1 MQEWHFKVDGFMDI
15 LPRILAAVNN
25 LDKGK
30 AVCAYHQAKDK
41 APEPGR
47 KRLLLGAAGQA
58 GGGAFQKRACE
69 IAGGNLPRDDTACR
83 RKQQDSACARGC
95 NRCMERDMERRAH
108 RLDM

>member
-41 APEPGR
+41 APEPEAVMR
-47 KRLLLGAAGQA
+47 CPECGQYQ
-58 GGGAFQKRACE
+58 GEGDVLYFYTGTGECV
-69 IAGGNLPRDDTACR
+69 
-83 RKQQDSACARGC
+83 GC
-95 NRCMERDMERRAH
+95 
-108 RLDM
+108 